1 MVCCPPSR
9 ILWQTVKIDFG
20 VFDNLHHVTRES
32 FVESWPFFIIV
43 GVSNFSEV
51 RPHCI
56 NNCISQVGVV
66 NWPWHAPM
74 TFLEWSN
81 KSFACPPIM
90 SVGKQLLW
98 KFWSFLD
105 RYHWNGRFMWK
116 VEVFWPKLFVNFR
129 SSWVLSE
136 SKMCIFGNVWP
147 IIHPQNGQKWG
158 LLFSTFDVEWPLQ
171 RYLSKTV
178 LHRGWIQLWVG
189 ELAALARR
197 MNMKN
202 QYANILIQMDWL
214 WWWQTMEK
222 WRCSMFDKLHHVS
235 VLFCFDLGHGDHLY
249 VSTTVVSS
257 PPFPL
262 KAPSIPEI
270 SGGRNTVQTG
280 ETMDHY
286 RRMDDGFRVFHVEKN
301 ISMF

>member
-20 VFDNLHHVTRES
+20 VFDNLHHVTRGS

-43 GVSNFSEV
+43 RVSNFAEV

-147 IIHPQNGQKWG
+147 IIHPQNG
-158 LLFSTFDVEWPLQ
+158 
-171 RYLSKTV
+171 
-178 LHRGWIQLWVG
+178 
-189 ELAALARR
+189 
-197 MNMKN
+197 
-202 QYANILIQMDWL
+202 
-214 WWWQTMEK
+214 
-222 WRCSMFDKLHHVS
+222 
-235 VLFCFDLGHGDHLY
+235 
-249 VSTTVVSS
+249 
-257 PPFPL
+257 
-262 KAPSIPEI
+262 
-270 SGGRNTVQTG
+270 
-280 ETMDHY
+280 
-286 RRMDDGFRVFHVEKN
+286 
-301 ISMF
+301 